1 MSVPPPA
8 DPGLETARL
17 RLRRFTL
24 DDAAFAH
31 ELVNDAAWLRF
42 IGDRG
47 VRTLDDARVYIGK
60 TLAHY
65 AQHGFGAYVVELR
78 ATGEAIGNCGLFK
91 REGLPGVDIGFAF
104 LERFRG
110 QGYAGEA
117 AAAVLTLGRER
128 FGLKRIEAYTVP
140 YNTRSIRLLEK
151 LGLKYEA
158 TIRMP
163 NDTED
168 VSRLAVEFGPGG

>member
-1 MSVPPPA
+1 MAA
-8 DPGLETARL
+8 DYILETARL
-17 RLRRFTL
+17 RLRPFTL
-24 DDAAFAH
+24 DDAAFAR
-31 ELVNDAAWLRF
+31 ELVNDAAWLRY

-47 VRTLDDARVYIGK
+47 VRTLDDARTYIGK
-60 TLAHY
+60 TLTHY
-65 AQHGFGAYVVELR
+65 ERHGFGAYVVELK

-110 QGYAGEA
+110 QGYAFEA
-117 AAAVLTLGRER
+117 ASATLALARAR

-140 YNTRSIRLLEK
+140 YNTDSIRLLEK

-168 VSRLAVEFGPGG
+168 VNRMAVEF